1 MCQSYIMIID
11 AVYLF
16 IFIDFCTAQYV
27 QLLLAAKKME
37 KDDIEIMQPNDSN
50 QQKSKKKCKNKT

>member
-1 MCQSYIMIID
+1 MIID